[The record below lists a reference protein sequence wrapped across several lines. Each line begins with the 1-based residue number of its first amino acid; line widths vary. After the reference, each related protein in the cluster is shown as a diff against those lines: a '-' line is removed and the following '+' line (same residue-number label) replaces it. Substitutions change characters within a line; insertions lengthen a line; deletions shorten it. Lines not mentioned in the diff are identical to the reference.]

1 MSLVDY
7 TLGFPRGKD
16 RAGSH
21 RAPPAGLDR
30 DDSARFAR
38 GAAIAHIRAMQTD
51 APRRAVL
58 GSHGIICFV
67 LFALA
72 FAVRSVGLG
81 FGLPHAL
88 ARPDEETIVGNAL
101 SLEESPDLNPRFFSY
116 PSLMIYTSY
125 GLSKAMHLMMRFSG
139 DTDAATLRQLFLEN
153 PACFHWT
160 IRLFS
165 LVCGALTPVAVFAAA
180 RRLYG
185 TRTAIASGLV
195 LALCYLHVRDSHFG
209 VTDVP
214 FVFLVSLSF
223 WQLVKVFQR
232 GRIRH
237 LCFASIFAGLAI
249 GMKYTGAWLCLPFS
263 VAIVQAVRHLTVR
276 RRQYRF
282 AAMCGVGIVLT
293 VAAFAVTS
301 PYFFL
306 DFSRARDDLLWEMIL
321 VNKEAPIA
329 EGINGYVDH
338 FRVSLWYGLGWPVLL
353 VALASGV
360 VMGLRK
366 SGRGLLIWCLPVGFY
381 LYTGLSNRVFIRYMD
396 IVLPF
401 LAVACGWGI
410 RAAIVCGCSW
420 WRKRPSAARWVAAR
434 RATWRRW
441 VPVAVALV
449 LLIPSMRRIY
459 FLDQRLERTD
469 TRLELRQWLLQ
480 NVPPSEPILWS
491 GGWSAMP
498 YMIHHVPIRYL
509 HATEKV
515 LPRDPDAVPRYRW
528 IVLVEWPVAYYLMG
542 NRQADQERALVR
554 REMASRYQL
563 VHEIDAYKA
572 DLPPEL
578 FSRLDHFYMSFAE
591 PEVITRPG
599 PGYRIYRRIDSAGGP
614 IGRVGG
620 SLGGA

>member
-1 MSLVDY
+1 
-7 TLGFPRGKD
+7 
-16 RAGSH
+16 
-21 RAPPAGLDR
+21 
-30 DDSARFAR
+30 
-38 GAAIAHIRAMQTD
+38 MQVD
-51 APRRAVL
+51 APRRAIL
-58 GSHGIICFV
+58 GSHGFVCLV

-72 FAVRSVGLG
+72 FAVRAVGLG
-81 FGLPHAL
+81 FGLPDAL

-101 SLEESPDLNPRFFSY
+101 YLEESGDLNPRFFSY

-125 GLSKAMHLMMRFSG
+125 GLFKTMHLLMRFSG

-160 IRLFS
+160 IRLLS
-165 LVCGALTPVAVFAAA
+165 LVCGALTPIVVFAAA

-185 TRTAIASGLV
+185 ARTALPAGLI

-214 FVFLVSLSF
+214 FVLLVSLSF
-223 WQLVKVFQR
+223 WQLVKVHLR
-232 GRIRH
+232 GRFRH

-249 GMKYTGAWLCLPFS
+249 GMKYTGAWLCLPFG
-263 VAIVQAVRHLTVR
+263 VAIVHAVWHLPIG

-282 AAMCGVGIVLT
+282 AAMCAVGIALT
-293 VAAFAVTS
+293 FAAFAASS

-306 DFSRARDDLLWEMIL
+306 DFSRARDDLLWEMVL
-321 VNKEAPIA
+321 VNTEAPIA

-353 VALASGV
+353 LALASGV
-360 VMGLRK
+360 AAAVRR
-366 SGRGLLIWCLPVGFY
+366 SGKGLLVWSLPLGFY
-381 LYTGLSNRVFIRYMD
+381 LHAGLSNRVFIRYMD

-410 RAAIVCGCSW
+410 RTVLVYGCSW
-420 WRKRPSAARWVAAR
+420 WWKRSSAPHWVAAKR
-434 RATWRRW
+434 VTRRRW
-441 VPVAVALV
+441 GLV
-449 LLIPSMRRIY
+449 LLTLVLLMPSVRRIY
-459 FLDQRLERTD
+459 LLDQRLGRTD
-469 TRLELRQWLLQ
+469 TRLVLRQWLLR
-480 NVPPSEPILWS
+480 NVPAGEPILWS

-498 YMIHHVPIRYL
+498 HMIHHVPVRRL

-515 LPRDPDAVPRYRW
+515 LPREPYAVPRYRW

-542 NRQADQERALVR
+542 NRQADRERAIVR
-554 REMASRYQL
+554 RQMGSRYRL

-578 FSRLDHFYMSFAE
+578 FSRLDHFYMSFAK

-599 PGYRIYRRIDSAGGP
+599 PGYRIYRRIDS
-614 IGRVGG
+614 
-620 SLGGA
+620 SN